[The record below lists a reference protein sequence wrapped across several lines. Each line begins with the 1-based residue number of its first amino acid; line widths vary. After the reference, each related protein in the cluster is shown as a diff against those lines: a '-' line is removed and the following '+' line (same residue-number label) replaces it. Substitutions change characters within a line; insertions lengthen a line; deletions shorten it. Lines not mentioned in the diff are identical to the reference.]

1 MAESTLT
8 AAVAQVADQEV
19 RDEVVSPHGSYIVQ
33 APAGSGKT
41 TLLVTRYL
49 NLLCVVRQPE
59 EILAITFTNKA
70 AKEMQRRV
78 LAQLLKPATEIAEK
92 ALARSE
98 QLGWN
103 ITLNS
108 QRLKIQT
115 IDSFAYSLVRRMP
128 LESQLSLDYASL
140 ETAPSV
146 YDDAAV
152 EFFEL
157 MFAKKQDDLVD
168 TIVNV
173 LGIFDGDT
181 SAGQRTLAE
190 MLQRRHDW
198 IKPMQ
203 AFLTALRDGVAAE
216 QLFAQLE
223 HTRNTYVK
231 QLLNTIQNAFEEKLL
246 TRCKKLCRYAAN
258 NREVFFGDF
267 EHISDWNFLG
277 ELFLTT
283 QNVYRKSVNV
293 SQGFPPGSKRGKSNK
308 NETDEVD
315 EAASQKNE
323 WLQVLEELQEHD
335 YLDSLQ
341 VMKRLVS
348 GKITDIQRDK
358 FDSLCRGLP
367 ILLQNLNSV
376 FRQRECIDYSELN
389 FAAQRALTNNGEPT
403 DLALALDYRISHIL
417 IDEYQDTSESQFDF
431 FASIMA
437 SWSPESGNTFFAV
450 GDPMQSI
457 YRFRHANLQLFQ
469 RTFKEGLPNVH
480 VHARKLSSNFR
491 SAPAL
496 VESVNNVFE
505 HVLGSTEN
513 TNYGAVAFAESSPA
527 NYSINLDDDVQT
539 LELLLIQN
547 DETGYQ
553 EAEAVAKQIEDIQ
566 KKFSSDGSI
575 ALLVS
580 ARTRLSTY
588 FRVFQERGIKWK
600 GVDIVKLVDAPVVQD
615 LYSLVDAF
623 NERRSKLA
631 WMSVFRSPLCGLTLP
646 DLEKLS
652 VFETAEE
659 MLACT
664 NLSELGDKLL
674 SRMRGEFQRTL
685 QESHLT
691 FRSQIERLWYRL
703 GGNLAYQDDDSL
715 TNAERFFELLESASR
730 GGFRLDELRSKIDT
744 EYVSEAGKDADVEV
758 MTIHKAKGLEF
769 DHVLLVDTNRRPVAD
784 SHPLVHWLNYQQALL
799 IAFND
804 LENPDPFYQFLLD
817 EEKIRNSNE
826 QKRLLYV
833 AITRAK
839 KTVSVFGRFKDDKQ
853 KPEAK
858 SLLKFLEPFF
868 NAATVTPPKAA
879 KTAEPESNSKVL
891 YRLDPTFMWSEPEP
905 DFEIDESFKLPIE
918 VDTTVDNPINFQ
930 LELVLGNLV
939 HKELHRIS
947 QCDLNSELFDS
958 NRTTSWRNFLQAEG
972 MTNEDI
978 PRMLERTARQ
988 LENVLAD
995 ENGRY
1000 ILDRAHLEAQ
1010 SEVSYTGF
1018 FNGEIQNVII
1028 DRTFVD
1034 EQGIRWIVDYKTTAF
1049 SPIKTSEDIVKHSRQ
1064 NYQTQLSMYA
1074 RILQAIEER
1083 PVKCFVYYTDV
1094 PLMVELEP
1102 K

>member
-1 MAESTLT
+1 MSDSVLT
-8 AAVAQVADQEV
+8 AAVAQVPDQQV
-19 RDEVVSPHGSYIVQ
+19 RDEVVSPKGSYIVQ

-59 EILAITFTNKA
+59 EILAITFTDKA
-70 AKEMQRRV
+70 AKEMKRRV
-78 LAQLLKPATEIAEK
+78 LAQLLNPTSEIAEK
-92 ALARSE
+92 ALERSE

-146 YDDAAV
+146 YDDAAA

-157 MFAKKQDDLVD
+157 MIKVKQDELVE
-168 TIVNV
+168 TIVKV
-173 LGIFDGDT
+173 LSIFDGDV
-181 SAGQRTLAE
+181 SFGRRVLAE

-203 AFLTALRDGVAAE
+203 TILTALRDGVASN
-216 QLFAQLE
+216 QLFKQLE
-223 HTRNTYVK
+223 DTRNTYIE
-231 QLLNTIQNAFEEKLL
+231 QLLNTIRSDFDDDLL
-246 TRCKKLCRYAAN
+246 KRCKDLCRYAAHN
-258 NREVFFGDF
+258 NDVFFGDF
-267 EHISDWNFLG
+267 EHTSDWNFLG

-283 QNVYRKSVNV
+283 QGVFRKSVNV
-293 SQGFPPGSKRGKSNK
+293 SQGFPPCPYRDPPNIHQI
-308 NETDEVD
+308 DER
-315 EAASQKNE
+315 ARKKNE
-323 WLQVLEELQEHD
+323 WLQVVDELQEKG
-335 YLDSLQ
+335 YLDSLR

-348 GKITDIQRDK
+348 GEITGNQRDK

-367 ILLQNLNSV
+367 ILLQKLNSV
-376 FRQRECIDYSELN
+376 FRQRECIDYPELN

-431 FASIMA
+431 FESVMA

-469 RTFKEGLPNVH
+469 RTFKEGLPNVT

-496 VESVNNVFE
+496 VKSVNTVFE

-513 TNYGAVAFAESSPA
+513 TNYSAVAFAESSPA
-527 NYSINLDDDVQT
+527 NYSIKLDDDVQT
-539 LELLLIQN
+539 MELLLIQN
-547 DETGYQ
+547 DATGFEEAQ
-553 EAEAVAKQIEDIQ
+553 EVAKRIEDIQ
-566 KKFSSDGSI
+566 KKFGYEESI

-588 FRVFQERGIKWK
+588 FSVFQDRGIKWK

-615 LYSLVDAF
+615 LYSLVEAF

-652 VFETAEE
+652 EFETAEE

-664 NLSELGDKLL
+664 KLSEQGDKLL
-674 SRMRGEFQRTL
+674 SRVRCEFQRTL

-703 GGNLAYQDDDSL
+703 GGNLAYFDVDSL
-715 TNAERFFELLESASR
+715 INAERFFELLESASR
-730 GGFRLDELRSKIDT
+730 GGFRLDELWSKIDT
-744 EYVSEAGKDADVEV
+744 EYVSESGKDADVEV

-769 DHVLLVDTNRRPVAD
+769 DHVLLVDTNRRTVAD
-784 SHPLVHWLNYQQALL
+784 SHPLVHWLNYQRALL

-817 EEKIRNSNE
+817 EEKIRDSNE

-839 KTVSVFGRFKDDKQ
+839 KTVSVYGRFKDENQ
-853 KPEAK
+853 KPEVS
-858 SLLKFLEPFF
+858 SLLKYLEPFF
-868 NAATVTPPKAA
+868 DDATVMSPETS
-879 KTAEPESNSKVL
+879 TIEEPEVKSKML
-891 YRLDPTFMWSEPEP
+891 FRLDPAFIWSEPVP

-918 VDTTVDNPINFQ
+918 VDATVDTPINFQ

-947 QCDLNSELFDS
+947 RCDLNSELFDS

-995 ENGRY
+995 EKGRY
-1000 ILDRAHLEAQ
+1000 ILDRDHGDAQ
-1010 SEVSYTGF
+1010 SEVSYTGYF
-1018 FNGEIQNVII
+1018 DGKIQNVVV
-1028 DRTFVD
+1028 DRTFID

-1049 SPIKTSEDIVKHSRQ
+1049 SPTKKPEDIVKHSRQ
-1064 NYQTQLSMYA
+1064 NYQTQLSGYA
-1074 RILQAIEER
+1074 RILQAIEDR
-1083 PVKCFVYYTDV
+1083 PVKCVVYYTDV

-1102 K
+1102 E